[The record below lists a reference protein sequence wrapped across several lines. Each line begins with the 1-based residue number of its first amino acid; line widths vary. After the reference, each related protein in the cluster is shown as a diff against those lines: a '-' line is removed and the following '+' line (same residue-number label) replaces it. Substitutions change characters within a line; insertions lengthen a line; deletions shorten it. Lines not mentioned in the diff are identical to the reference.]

1 MTGNPNN
8 RTILRPDHRL
18 MEVCEGLRNMVE
30 NVNRIPDI
38 SLRNGGYKTLDKTSV
53 FTAKCDGVTIGYK
66 LEEHATFMRRKVF
79 IKVPG
84 YKIEDI
90 SDKEREAIMV
100 AVMES
105 FLDQQQGLPEIAQI
119 APDCMLIQQD
129 FLPLYLIERKP
140 NLVTLAGG
148 VDVDDKG
155 IIHA

>member
-1 MTGNPNN
+1 MTGNPHN

-18 MEVCEGLRNMVE
+18 MEVCR
-30 NVNRIPDI
+30 
-38 SLRNGGYKTLDKTSV
+38 SLRCFVETINRVPSVALRGSYRTLDKTSV
-53 FTAKCDGVTIGYK
+53 FSEKVDGVIIGYK

-84 YKIEDI
+84 YKIDDV

-155 IIHA
+155 IIQ